1 MGILFYESEFEWPM
15 PIYHDFVYQDML
27 KYIMDFGVESEDRT
41 GTGTKKVWVCAM
53 RFDLEDAFPLL
64 TTKMMHWKSIVYELL
79 WFLRGETNIKWLN
92 ERGVTIW
99 DEWADE
105 TGDLGPVYGKQWRKW
120 VTYVHNPKLHD
131 WAPFPV
137 EIDQL
142 QNSLDL
148 LRANPNSRQNVVTAW
163 NPGEIEQM
171 ALPPCH
177 LLFQWQVME
186 GRLNCA
192 LYQRSCDSFLG
203 VPFNIASYSLLTHIM
218 ASMAGLKVGEFVWI
232 GGDVHIYRNHFE
244 QVTRQLE
251 RNVPPKSPQLRIL
264 RNRDRF
270 EDWQFEDFQLVDY
283 NPMSAIRAPVSV

>member
-1 MGILFYESEFEWPM
+1 MV
-15 PIYHDFVYQDML
+15 YHDFVYQDML
-27 KYIMDFGVESEDRT
+27 DHIMRFGVDSEDRT
-41 GTGTKKVWVCAM
+41 GTGTKKIWVCAM
-53 RFDLEDAFPLL
+53 RFDLQDGFPLL
-64 TTKMMHWKSIVYELL
+64 TTKKMHWKSIVYELL

-105 TGDLGPVYGKQWRKW
+105 NGELGPVYGKQWRRWESKERLPGHCP
-120 VTYVHNPKLHD
+120 VDGGIGLYVPK
-131 WAPFPV
+131 

-142 QNSLDL
+142 QKSLDL
-148 LRANPNSRQNVVTAW
+148 LKTNPNSRQNVVSAW
-163 NPGEIEQM
+163 NAGEIDQM

-218 ASMAGLKVGEFVWI
+218 AYMADLEVGEFVWI
-232 GGDVHIYRNHFE
+232 GGDVHIYRNHFKQVEE
-244 QVTRQLE
+244 QLSRK
-251 RNVPPKSPQLRIL
+251 PKESPLLFIPTHAEKK
-264 RNRDRF
+264 F
-270 EDWQFEDFQLVDY
+270 EDWEFDDFALVGYD
-283 NPMSAIRAPVSV
+283 PHPPIKAQVSV